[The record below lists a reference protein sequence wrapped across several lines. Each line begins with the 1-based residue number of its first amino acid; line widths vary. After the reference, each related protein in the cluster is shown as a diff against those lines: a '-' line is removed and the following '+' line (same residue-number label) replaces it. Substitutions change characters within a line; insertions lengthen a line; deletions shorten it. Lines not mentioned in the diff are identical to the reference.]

1 MLLKLCGGYT
11 DVWSYFLLN
20 TTFLLC
26 ILLTVICLKH
36 MTRFRINKVWGRA
49 QKTEFTYKNC
59 VFILTCLNFN
69 HLQSTLHLMEYTY
82 WDVFS
87 TTQNRFWTPWFLCL
101 LVFLPFFCFTFITWK
116 NISRWRLFSSEETKK
131 VTQGETRWIEK
142 VGYGIHAIFSQKL
155 LNTESSEQCG
165 QVH

>member
-1 MLLKLCGGYT
+1 MSGLIFFLTPHFYCVYFWPWYVWNIWHVSELIKYEGGPKKQNLLIKIVY
-11 DVWSYFLLN
+11 SFS
-20 TTFLLC
+20 
-26 ILLTVICLKH
+26 
-36 MTRFRINKVWGRA
+36 R
-49 QKTEFTYKNC
+49 
-59 VFILTCLNFN
+59 LNFN

-116 NISRWRLFSSEETKK
+116 NISHWRLFSSEETNK

-142 VGYGIHAIFSQKL
+142 VGYGGHAIFSQKL